1 MTAPL
6 LRCARCHR
14 RLVHV
19 AAWMAGLPLGR
30 NCANGMKAAVL
41 ASPTPIELAA
51 ERTTRAE
58 EAAFRARQIPLIEAT
73 A

>member
-1 MTAPL
+1 MTPPL

-30 NCANGMKAAVL
+30 SCATGMKAAVC
-41 ASPTPIELAA
+41 ASLTPIELAA
-51 ERTTRAE
+51 DRATRAE
-58 EAAFRARQIPLIEAT
+58 EAAFRARQIPLLEAT
-73 A
+73 Q